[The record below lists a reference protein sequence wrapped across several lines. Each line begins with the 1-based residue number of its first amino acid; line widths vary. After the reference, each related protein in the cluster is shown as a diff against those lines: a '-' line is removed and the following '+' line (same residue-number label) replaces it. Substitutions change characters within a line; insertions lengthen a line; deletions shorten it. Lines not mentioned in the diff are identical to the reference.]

1 MLISVSDEL
10 KLDGP
15 FTAENLPTPPVD
27 SWVRKLWLGEFV
39 PAPVKPRLSQPTGD
53 DITKAPK
60 PDSNSNVKPPGDI
73 QVNDPNPSLT
83 VGDIPTVFANNTSVI
98 HRKPLSVTYD
108 VNFPFADSADPQFIL
123 VVHPAYKPPPP
134 IRLRLK
140 DDQYGAEIYS
150 PLDYLPTDTITLY
163 DVIFAVRRMRIM
175 DTKKTLKSITIE
187 IPTLDKSQLPG
198 PDYKQAIEPL
208 LDSEDWSSV
217 GVSMCSNQRFVPT
230 LYSGTA
236 TSVKQPMWDSRQV
249 LGITLIPR
257 ASAKTSSSGA
267 MQLLKDNKAAEA
279 SVRLS
284 QPRVLPIMNKKSQV
298 SIAGR
303 SPQTKARSLIR
314 MIERYETETN
324 DDYQWSWCTVLKQAT
339 GDKDLAGNDV

>member
-1 MLISVSDEL
+1 M
-10 KLDGP
+10 
-15 FTAENLPTPPVD
+15 
-27 SWVRKLWLGEFV
+27 
-39 PAPVKPRLSQPTGD
+39 KPRLSQPTGD
-53 DITKAPK
+53 DITKVPN
-60 PDSNSNVKPPGDI
+60 PDSSSNVKPPGDI
-73 QVNDPNPSLT
+73 QSNSPDPSLT
-83 VGDIPTVFANNTSVI
+83 VGDIPTAFANNTAVI
-98 HRKPLSVTYD
+98 PRKPLTVKFD
-108 VNFPFADSADPQFIL
+108 VRFPFADSTDPQFIL

-134 IRLRLK
+134 IRIRRK

-163 DVIFAVRRMRIM
+163 DVIFAVRRRGIL

-187 IPTLDKSQLPG
+187 IPTLDKSKLPG
-198 PDYKQAIEPL
+198 PDYNKAIEPL

-236 TSVKQPMWDSRQV
+236 TYVNQPMWDSRQV

-267 MQLLKDNKAAEA
+267 MPLMKDNKAAEA

-284 QPRVLPIMNKKSQV
+284 QPRVLPMMNKTSQV
-298 SIAGR
+298 SIAG
-303 SPQTKARSLIR
+303 STPKTKARSLVR
-314 MIERYETETN
+314 MIERYGTDTSDE
-324 DDYQWSWCTVLKQAT
+324 YQYSWCTVLKQAT